1 MKKKLEKD
9 SPVRFLLVFL
19 SLFFIFY
26 YFNIFF
32 FGVTSEGNHY
42 NAFLDQHFNYI
53 RMLRHVLLGASAQLL
68 NWMGYTAITSDTELL
83 VAGRGVIQ
91 LVYSCLGLGI
101 MSFFAA
107 FVIAF
112 PKKLKQKL
120 LFLTCG
126 LVVFQLLNIV
136 RFVLLALFWK
146 STRGIILDH
155 HTIFNMIIYILI
167 AISLYLWVK
176 HDDRKPAADA
186 KNNRPAIL
194 Q

>member
-1 MKKKLEKD
+1 MKKQLEKG

-19 SLFFIFY
+19 SLFILFY
-26 YFNIFF
+26 YFNVFF

-53 RMLRHVLLGASAQLL
+53 RILRHFLLGASAQLL
-68 NWMGYTAITSDTELL
+68 KWMGYTTLTSDTELL
-83 VAGRGVIQ
+83 VAGRGVIR

-101 MSFFAA
+101 MSFFTA

-112 PKKLKQKL
+112 PKKLKPKL
-120 LFLTCG
+120 LFLVCG
-126 LVVFQLLNIV
+126 ILIIQLLNIV

-155 HTIFNMIIYILI
+155 HTIFNIIIYILI
-167 AISLYLWVK
+167 AVSLYLWVK
-176 HDDRKPAADA
+176 HDDQKPAADA
-186 KNNRPAIL
+186 KND
-194 Q
+194 